1 MVKCQSKINTI
12 PFFRIAHKWNRIIC
26 IFVRNVIRRRRKHF
40 DHSVIIVW
48 AIYLVTK
55 LFYFIFRTSLDAF
68 MRSFNVWS
76 IENKTAINV
85 SSAILLVRTWTSILF
100 FSIFFNTW
108 CVVYVY
114 VWTQWVLAKRL
125 LLLQIY
131 LLFITISTNYF
142 NLFVLFQILAGAKRN
157 SHHFRHSPIPFPV
170 SCLFVNGQ
178 KVPTLIARM
187 QLFPLLSSLPSQ
199 AKPPHKH
206 FRQMLMLLCKANGDS
221 DVK

>member
-1 MVKCQSKINTI
+1 MVKCQSKINTM

-100 FSIFFNTW
+100 FSIFSTLGVW
-108 CVVYVY
+108 C
-114 VWTQWVLAKRL
+114 TCMFEHIECRL
-125 LLLQIY
+125 NDYYYYKFICFSSQFLRIISIY
-131 LLFITISTNYF
+131 
-142 NLFVLFQILAGAKRN
+142 
-157 SHHFRHSPIPFPV
+157 
-170 SCLFVNGQ
+170 SCCF
-178 KVPTLIARM
+178 KY
-187 QLFPLLSSLPSQ
+187 
-199 AKPPHKH
+199 
-206 FRQMLMLLCKANGDS
+206 
-221 DVK
+221 